1 MALVVSEYDHD
12 PQLTFSG
19 WCAPRPGG
27 GRPEIQEARAL
38 GITGVSIFII
48 GNLVVGA
55 QPS

>member
-19 WCAPRPGG
+19 CG